1 MRPLSAM
8 PASSIRR
15 RARHYRRRM
24 PWRLRAL
31 PGLAG
36 GLALVL
42 GSALSSGT
50 AYATPQ
56 VPSPGAANAAPQAP
70 AAAAAAP
77 AEPVAAASRAQPAA
91 AASPAQPGSAATPAQ
106 PTPAT
111 SPEDIAALRQ
121 QIDALRREYEQRLT
135 ALEQRLDQLA
145 GGSAAAAAPATPA
158 LPGAAAAP
166 PGAAAG
172 APSAA
177 AQAAAAP
184 PVVPSEA
191 PAVPAPAAG
200 PGGEAPIGG
209 APSQTSNY
217 FNPSVSVI
225 GNYLAV
231 GGSNHVAQ
239 LPNSELREAE
249 LSLQAIVDPY
259 ARADV
264 FLSFGEQGVSVEEG
278 FVTFTSL
285 PQDLLA
291 KVGRMRVAF
300 GTINTLHLHVLPWAD
315 EPLIVVNLLG
325 GEDGWIGT
333 GVSLARLLALPGDTF
348 SELTAQVFRGESPNL
363 FSAPTRSD
371 LAYNGHYRIF
381 RDLSEATNVTLGLSY
396 AYGPNGTTPDAK
408 TRLEGLDFTLRYK
421 PLVTANYHSLVV
433 RGEVMRSRRDQP
445 GGPQRALGWFAS
457 ADYQFSKRWFAGA
470 RLEAADRA
478 TDARHTDTGRA
489 LLLTFWPSEFSQ
501 LRAELRRRH
510 YGLEEQA
517 ATEFLLQLQFAIG
530 AHGAHPF

>member
-8 PASSIRR
+8 PASPIRR
-15 RARHYRRRM
+15 RTCRRTTPR
-24 PWRLRAL
+24 RLHERPGL
-31 PGLAG
+31 PGGLALA
-36 GLALVL
+36 LALVL
-42 GSALSSGT
+42 GSAL
-50 AYATPQ
+50 AT
-56 VPSPGAANAAPQAP
+56 GAAQAAPAAP
-70 AAAAAAP
+70 AAAPAAP
-77 AEPVAAASRAQPAA
+77 AQPAPA
-91 AASPAQPGSAATPAQ
+91 AP
-106 PTPAT
+106 
-111 SPEDIAALRQ
+111 PEDVAALRRQ
-121 QIDALRREYEQRLT
+121 LEALRKEYEQRLT
-135 ALEQRLDQLA
+135 ALEQRLDQLV
-145 GGSAAAAAPATPA
+145 GSGAT
-158 LPGAAAAP
+158 
-166 PGAAAG
+166 
-172 APSAA
+172 A
-177 AQAAAAP
+177 AQAAAPTPGVP
-184 PVVPSEA
+184 PEG
-191 PAVPAPAAG
+191 PAVPAPAAT

-278 FVTFTSL
+278 FVTFTAL

-315 EPLIVVNLLG
+315 EPLTVVNLLG

-333 GVSLARLLALPGDTF
+333 GVSLARLLPLPGDTF

-421 PLVTANYHSLVV
+421 PLVTGNYHSLIV

-478 TDARHTDTGRA
+478 ADARHTDTGRA